1 MAGKTIN
8 TSTKVSRAKVVNKNF
23 ASGMKGSSGR
33 FKNVSRNSFAGTSVD
48 KVGVSASDVGLAI
61 KILGIIFLMIVV
73 SLLIQRFNGKSD
85 SIPSFTSLFNFLS
98 EFQAPATIPYISLVG
113 NNLGDWGIL
122 NGIRDFFS
130 TIIGTLNITIFFI
143 NGLGSVVQYIVVF
156 FRWLFVF

>member
-1 MAGKTIN
+1 MAGKSIK
-8 TSTKVSRAKVVNKNF
+8 TSGTVSRAKVVNKNF

-33 FKNVSRNSFAGTSVD
+33 RKNVSRSSFAGTSVD

-61 KILGIIFLMIVV
+61 KMLGIIFLIVVV

-85 SIPSFTSLFNFLS
+85 SVPSFISLFNFLS

-113 NNLGDWGIL
+113 NDLGDWGIL
-122 NGIRDFFS
+122 NGIRDFFA

>member
-8 TSTKVSRAKVVNKNF
+8 TSTKITRAKVVNKNF
-23 ASGMKGSSGR
+23 ASGIKGSPGLR
-33 FKNVSRNSFAGTSVD
+33 KNVSRNSFAGTSVD

-61 KILGIIFLMIVV
+61 KMLGIIFLIIVV

-98 EFQAPATIPYISLVG
+98 DFQAPATIPYISLVG
-113 NNLGDWGIL
+113 NDLGDWGIL
-122 NGIRDFFS
+122 NGIRDFFA